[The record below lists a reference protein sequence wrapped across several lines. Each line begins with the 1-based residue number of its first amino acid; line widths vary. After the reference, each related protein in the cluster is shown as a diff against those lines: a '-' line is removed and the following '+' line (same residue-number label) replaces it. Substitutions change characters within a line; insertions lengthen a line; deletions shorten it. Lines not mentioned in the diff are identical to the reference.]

1 MKKFLFSLLLSGGI
15 VAVDIQA
22 NHGIELVKKT
32 EIDNKLV
39 IAVVSEVKEKYLEG
53 FLNHLFSDV
62 DVLISQLT
70 LLTKNMQLDRIEG
83 WSKEELIAHY
93 KRALVYTTYM
103 NGLNLLSEEAK
114 EFLIFTFLSSVESVF
129 SSVTQLNKFL
139 NNKDL
144 ASVLFFATAFGLEF
158 EYCTDLKN
166 IINYVKS
173 RCSFL
178 ANDDLEDLRYESTI
192 SEILNQLSKEI
203 NKYGIFAKITEKIF
217 EASVLRIKEQIES
230 KESNKSDIKKIKGK
244 KNKK

>member
-53 FLNHLFSDV
+53 LLNHLFSDV

-70 LLTKNMQLDRIEG
+70 LFTKNMEFDRIDE
-83 WSKEELIAHY
+83 WSTEELIAYY

-129 SSVTQLNKFL
+129 SSATQLNKFL

-217 EASVLRIKEQIES
+217 EASVLRIREQIEI
-230 KESNKSDIKKIKGK
+230 KESNQSDIKKIKRK